1 LTNGRGH
8 WRFAAFAAALFAILA
23 TPAVAVANGGEDG
36 PSVVVSD
43 GVTQPVFGYADAVR
57 QRVWVE
63 ADFDT
68 NLDGIKDRIAMDIIR
83 PKASDAGLKVPVIMD
98 ASPYYSTLGRG
109 NEGEL
114 KRDLDGDGLLDRWP
128 LYYDNYFVPRGY
140 AVVLLDMVGTNNS
153 TGCPQTGDPAE
164 HLSAVVGIDWL
175 NGRRAGYDKDGNQ
188 VFASW
193 HNGKTGMIGKSYDG
207 TLANGAAST
216 GVQGLTT
223 IVPLSA
229 ISSWYDYARS
239 NGIRFNNNYP
249 SSLSNT
255 VTDPADRAGCAT
267 VRLTLDATD
276 GDESGDYTPFWQA
289 RDYNPNVDKV
299 HASVFAVHG
308 INDNNVKPDHLSK
321 WWYGLEANNVPRKLW
336 VTQTGHIDPFD
347 FRRTEWV
354 DTLHRWFD
362 YWLQDVQTGIMREPE
377 VDFERSAETWEV
389 AKTWPAQNS
398 TDTNLWLQPSETPGT
413 FGTLTKQRPSK
424 KQAPVTFLDN
434 PNQSQTNMIS
444 ITAAQ
449 GLNRLVFL
457 SPTLLTDLR
466 FSGTPRAELVASAD
480 KTDTNFGVLVVDY
493 GTDER
498 VQYTMGDGLRTKPL
512 SEAPETC
519 WGEANPAWGEDACYL
534 QTIENR
540 VTAASE
546 LVTKGILDAQN
557 RNSYA
562 TTEPLVIG
570 QSYGFNFPLLPE
582 DYVFKAGHRLGVV
595 VVGSYSQY
603 SSIADQTRANITL
616 NVRESSIVLPI
627 VGGSRAA
634 VEAGL

>member
-1 LTNGRGH
+1 MRRGRGF
-8 WRFAAFAAALFAILA
+8 WRLAVTAASAFVVLA
-23 TPAVAVANGGEDG
+23 VPAVAAAADG
-36 PSVVVSD
+36 DAVVVQD

-68 NLDGIKDRIAMDIIR
+68 NLDGVKDRIAMDIIR

-109 NEGEL
+109 NESEL

-128 LYYDNYFVPRGY
+128 LFYDNYFVPRGY

-153 TGCPQTGDPAE
+153 TGCPQTGDPSE
-164 HLSAVVGIDWL
+164 HLSAVTGIDWL
-175 NGRRAGYDKDGNQ
+175 NGRRPGYDKDGNL
-188 VFASW
+188 VVANW

-216 GVQGLTT
+216 GVDGLST
-223 IVPLSA
+223 IVPISA

-239 NGIRFNNNYP
+239 NGIRFNTNYP

-255 VTDPADRAGCAT
+255 VTDPADRPGCAT
-267 VRLTLDATD
+267 VRLTLDMTD
-276 GDESGDYTPFWQA
+276 GDESGDYTPFWQI

-299 HASVFAVHG
+299 HASVFAIHG
-308 INDNNVKPDHLSK
+308 INDNNVKPDHFSK
-321 WWYGLEANNVPRKLW
+321 WWYGLAANDVPRKLW

-347 FRRTEWV
+347 FRRPEWV
-354 DTLHRWFD
+354 NTLHRWFD
-362 YWLQDVQTGIMREPE
+362 YWLQGVETRIMKEPTI
-377 VDFERSAETWEV
+377 DYERSAETWEV
-389 AKTWPAQNS
+389 SDTWPAQRS
-398 TDTNLWLQPSETPGT
+398 WDTNFWLQPSATPGT
-413 FGTLTKQRPSK
+413 FGTVTKQRPSR
-424 KQAPVTFLDN
+424 KQAPLTFTDN
-434 PNQSQTNMIS
+434 PTQSQNSMIS

-449 GLNRLVFL
+449 GANRLLFL
-457 SPTLLTDLR
+457 SPPLLTDLR
-466 FSGTPRAELVASAD
+466 FSGTPRAELLASAD
-480 KTDTNFGVLVVDY
+480 QTDTNLGVIVVDY

-498 VQYTMGDGLRTKPL
+498 VQHTTGDGLRTKPL

-519 WGEANPAWGEDACYL
+519 WGEPNPAWGEDACYL
-534 QTIENR
+534 QTVERR
-540 VTAASE
+540 VTASQE

-562 TTEPLVIG
+562 TAEPLVVG
-570 QSYGFNFPLLPE
+570 QSYPFNFPLLPE
-582 DYVFKAGHRLGVV
+582 DYVFKAGHRIGIV

-616 NVRESSIVLPI
+616 NVHESGIVLPI

-634 VEAGL
+634 LEAGL